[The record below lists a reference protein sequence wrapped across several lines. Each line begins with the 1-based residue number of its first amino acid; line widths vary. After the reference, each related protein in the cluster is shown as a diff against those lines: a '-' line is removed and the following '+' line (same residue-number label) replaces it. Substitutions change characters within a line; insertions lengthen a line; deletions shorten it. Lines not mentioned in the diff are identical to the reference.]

1 MQLKPKTFRYRTED
15 KENAKMN
22 LPEGYH
28 AGLVAQDLQEVF
40 RELVKP
46 VTITE
51 DDKDK
56 SKPVAT
62 RTILAANYIELIPV
76 LVKAIQEQQAQ
87 IAELQYQVASLT
99 GKK

>member
-1 MQLKPKTFRYRTED
+1 
-15 KENAKMN
+15 MN